1 MSTTTIATSHLHSN
15 LPLSSPY
22 KLTDHTARKTA
33 DTELTVLSLFSSAG
47 AFNVPSSDPLP
58 SGVSFLLEI
67 HRRREQSASP
77 SQKMKRK
84 EREYVE
90 KYTHPS
96 LNATGM
102 GLVIPTKSAAP
113 RQSMTKEERTSL
125 LNEALNLISED

>member
-1 MSTTTIATSHLHSN
+1 
-15 LPLSSPY
+15 
-22 KLTDHTARKTA
+22 LTDHTARKTA
-33 DTELTVLSLFSSAG
+33 AIELTAISLFSSAG
-47 AFNVPSSDPLP
+47 AFKNVPSSDDHPLP

-90 KYTHPS
+90 RYTHPS
-96 LNATGM
+96 FNMAGM

-125 LNEALNLISED
+125 LNEALHLISED